1 MTLARIRKYKKQ
13 SVELLMEVSLIK
25 NVEGLLVL
33 LLTSIVQVIC

>member
-13 SVELLMEVSLIK
+13 SVEFLMEVSLIK